1 MNLILWRHAEAQE
14 CADVQQDMSRKLT
27 ARGEKQAKRMAN
39 WLDRQLPQNAQIWVS
54 PAVRAVQTAEALG
67 HPYKI
72 CQELSPDADLQQVL
86 ALLQWPRRK
95 GHLLLVGHQPL
106 FGSLIADL
114 MAIRQECCSVKK
126 GAVWWLRSRQRD
138 HVAQTVL
145 VTVQSPELL

>member
-14 CADVQQDMSRKLT
+14 CADLQQDMSRKLT

-39 WLDRQLPQNAQIWVS
+39 WLDRQLPHNAQIWVS
-54 PAVRAVQTAEALG
+54 PAVRALQTAEALG

-72 CQELSPDADLQQVL
+72 CPELSPQANVQEVL

-106 FGSLIADL
+106 FGSLIADF
-114 MAIRQECCSVKK
+114 MSMRQEYCSIKK
-126 GAVWWLRSRQRD
+126 GALWWLRSRERD
-138 HVAQTVL
+138 QIQQTVL
-145 VTVQSPELL
+145 VTVQTPEFL